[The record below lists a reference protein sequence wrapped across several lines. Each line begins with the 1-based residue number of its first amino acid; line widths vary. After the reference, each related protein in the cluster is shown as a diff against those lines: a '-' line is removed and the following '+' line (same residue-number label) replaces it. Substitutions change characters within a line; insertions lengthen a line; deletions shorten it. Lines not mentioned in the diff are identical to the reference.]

1 MKGVK
6 MAVYLA
12 WQIEKGNLDYKQVF
26 AKKFFQTWKEQVDT
40 ILTADGYTIGDDG
53 TLTAPEK
60 EA

>member
-1 MKGVK
+1 

-26 AKKFFQTWKEQVDT
+26 SKKFFQTWKDQVDT

-53 TLTAPEK
+53 YAVKASTTDTTTA
-60 EA
+60 

>member
-1 MKGVK
+1 

-12 WQIEKGNLDYKQVF
+12 WQIEKGNLDYKLVF
-26 AKKFFQTWKEQVDT
+26 SKKFFQTWKDQVDT
-40 ILTADGYTIGDDG
+40 ILTADGYTINQDG

>member
-1 MKGVK
+1 

-12 WQIEKGNLDYKQVF
+12 WQIEKGKLDYKQVF

-53 TLTAPEK
+53 TLTAPKK